1 MIALPFGSREF
12 FEVFGLYN
20 TAVWPAQLLLY
31 GIAAVVVAHV
41 IRQERFGLSLG
52 LLALLWLWMGVVYH
66 VMFFSR
72 INPAAWVFGIA
83 FIAQAMI
90 LLRSARARV
99 IMQARR
105 AAPVVAGKVLVGY
118 ALVGY
123 PLIGYLSAHHYPE
136 TPTFG
141 APCPTTIFTIGVVL
155 WTQPERAGRLL
166 AIPVVWA
173 GIATAAAL
181 YLSVPQDYG
190 LTAAGVAAAIYL
202 QRDRAWRVQLSL
214 QSQSHFR

>member
-1 MIALPFGSREF
+1 MDLPFSSREF
-12 FEVFGLYN
+12 FEVFGRYN
-20 TAVWPAQLLLY
+20 TAVWPAQLFLY
-31 GIAAVVVAHV
+31 GIAAVIVTQV
-41 IRQERFGLSLG
+41 IRHERFGLSLG
-52 LLALLWLWMGVVYH
+52 LLGVLWLWVGVVYH

-90 LLRSARARV
+90 LLRSARARI

-105 AAPVVAGKVLVGY
+105 AAPLVAGKVLMGY

-123 PLIGYLSAHHYPE
+123 PLIGYLSGHHYPE
-136 TPTFG
+136 TPTFA

-155 WTQPERAGRLL
+155 CTQPERAGRLL
-166 AIPVVWA
+166 AIPVAWA

-181 YLSVPQDYG
+181 QLSVPQDYG
-190 LTAAGVAAAIYL
+190 LTAAGLAAL
-202 QRDRAWRVQLSL
+202 VFLQQRDRTRHPKLSF